1 MKKTTNRAL
10 LFALT
15 SFVLLTGCSKEK
27 EVVTIGEK
35 VYVKEKDS
43 YTEIISNESKVFL
56 PGEHIIYYN
65 VNMKN
70 LNKENSYRFNR
81 ENGWGNIIV
90 NIPEVPEGYSYVNT
104 FSIDQAGYGTTSNII
119 HVFVNNETVEAKMT
133 YNEETEMVGY
143 FEPGVPVKS
152 LKLE

>member
-27 EVVTIGEK
+27 EVVKIGEK

-43 YTEIISNESKVFL
+43 YTEIVSNEPKVFL

-65 VNMKN
+65 VNMKT
-70 LNKENSYRFNR
+70 LNKENSYRFSDR
-81 ENGWGNIIV
+81 KKGWGNIIV
-90 NIPEVPEGYSYVNT
+90 NIPE
-104 FSIDQAGYGTTSNII
+104 II
-119 HVFVNNETVEAKMT
+119 
-133 YNEETEMVGY
+133 EE
-143 FEPGVPVKS
+143 
-152 LKLE
+152 